1 MISPSLPI
9 LSFIG
14 FRQTCFPF
22 SVNPSFRKHPYIL
35 LFSLPAASLPLSV
48 SLYFFSHQK
57 RFALC
62 ILYNLSSC
70 LSFFSCLCP
79 YLSDLPVLSLNLYS
93 CLCLIWSRVLAP
105 VFVYVLFGFASH
117 PLFLLVSCLPVLG
130 LNLYSCFCPSRF
142 LLLRPMLVFS
152 LMHGFHSYL
161 FKKLFPLYFLIFL
174 L

>member
-35 LFSLPAASLPLSV
+35 LFSLPAACLPLSI

-57 RFALC
+57 HFALC

-79 YLSDLPVLSLNLYS
+79 YLSNLPVLVLNPCS
-93 CLCLIWSRVLAP
+93 CLCLVWLWVSTLILASVLPAG
-105 VFVYVLFGFASH
+105 LRSQ
-117 PLFLLVSCLPVLG
+117 PLFLLVSCLASGSPLVLACVLFG
-130 LNLYSCFCPSRF
+130 LKS
-142 LLLRPMLVFS
+142 
-152 LMHGFHSYL
+152 
-161 FKKLFPLYFLIFL
+161 
-174 L
+174 

>member
-79 YLSDLPVLSLNLYS
+79 YLSDLPVL
-93 CLCLIWSRVLAP
+93 
-105 VFVYVLFGFASH
+105 
-117 PLFLLVSCLPVLG
+117 G
-130 LNLYSCFCPSRF
+130 LNLYSCFCPSRS